1 MNASIAPH
9 SPLVYPSRANESQ
22 YQVLN
27 DRGFL
32 NDFQATASRGCGEQ
46 ENIPEYVA
54 EAGASGVVRWGTA
67 AKVLAIVLIV
77 VGLPILV
84 GAIDG
89 GERLRELVER
99 SGPWAPLTY
108 IVAKAAATIVAPFGG
123 VPLKAASGALFGLA
137 GGFLYSL
144 IGDVI
149 GGCVCFLAA
158 RKVGRNIASQL
169 TGDGGRARLNV
180 LLDRG
185 LGGWRGLLFF
195 RVTFPAVYNLV
206 SFAAGSTRLP
216 FRQYL
221 AVTTFGGIVHTGILV
236 TIGASFT
243 LGWEARAAAY
253 AGIALLALL
262 AMMGGRRLL
271 AFSPVGGA
279 PFDGP
284 SAASDTPGRS
294 NAVPGEPPAAA
305 APGPRGGSAS
315 GLRHAPPVGNA

>member
-1 MNASIAPH
+1 
-9 SPLVYPSRANESQ
+9 LK
-22 YQVLN
+22 
-27 DRGFL
+27 
-32 NDFQATASRGCGEQ
+32 DFQARASRSFGER
-46 ENIPEYVA
+46 ENIPEYGA
-54 EAGASGVVRWGTA
+54 DTGASGVARWGMA
-67 AKVLAIVLIV
+67 AKILAIVVVV
-77 VGLPILV
+77 VGLPMFV
-84 GAIDG
+84 GAFDG

-108 IVAKAAATIVAPFGG
+108 IAAKATATIVAPFSG

-137 GGFLYSL
+137 GGFFYSL
-144 IGDVI
+144 IGDVV

-158 RKVGRNIASQL
+158 CKVGRNTVGRL
-169 TGDGGRARLNV
+169 TGDGGLDRLNV

-236 TIGASFT
+236 TIGASVT

-262 AMMGGRRLL
+262 AMVGGRRLL
-271 AFSPVGGA
+271 AFSPVGRE

-284 SAASDTPGRS
+284 SAASDRPGLS
-294 NAVPGEPPAAA
+294 SAAPGEPPAAA
-305 APGPRGGSAS
+305 VPALRGGSAS

>member
-1 MNASIAPH
+1 
-9 SPLVYPSRANESQ
+9 LK
-22 YQVLN
+22 
-27 DRGFL
+27 
-32 NDFQATASRGCGEQ
+32 DFQARASRSFGER
-46 ENIPEYVA
+46 ENIPEYGA
-54 EAGASGVVRWGTA
+54 DTGASGVARWGMA
-67 AKVLAIVLIV
+67 AKILAIVVVV
-77 VGLPILV
+77 VGLPMFV
-84 GAIDG
+84 GAFDG

-108 IVAKAAATIVAPFGG
+108 IAAKATATIVAPFSG

-137 GGFLYSL
+137 GGFFYSL
-144 IGDVI
+144 IGDVV

-158 RKVGRNIASQL
+158 RKVRRNTVGRL
-169 TGDGGRARLNV
+169 TGDGGLDRLNV

-236 TIGASFT
+236 TIGASVT

-262 AMMGGRRLL
+262 AMVGGRRLL
-271 AFSPVGGA
+271 AFSPVGRE

-284 SAASDTPGRS
+284 SAASDRPGLS
-294 NAVPGEPPAAA
+294 SAAPGEPPAAA
-305 APGPRGGSAS
+305 VPALRGGSAS

>member
-1 MNASIAPH
+1 
-9 SPLVYPSRANESQ
+9 LK
-22 YQVLN
+22 
-27 DRGFL
+27 
-32 NDFQATASRGCGEQ
+32 DFQARASRSFGER
-46 ENIPEYVA
+46 ENIPEYGA
-54 EAGASGVVRWGTA
+54 DTGASGVARWGMA
-67 AKVLAIVLIV
+67 AKILAIVVVV
-77 VGLPILV
+77 VGLPMFV
-84 GAIDG
+84 GAFDG

-108 IVAKAAATIVAPFGG
+108 IAAKATATIVAPFSG

-137 GGFLYSL
+137 GGFFYSL
-144 IGDVI
+144 IGDVV

-158 RKVGRNIASQL
+158 RKVGRNTVGRL
-169 TGDGGRARLNV
+169 TGDGGLDRLNV

-236 TIGASFT
+236 TIGASVT

-262 AMMGGRRLL
+262 AMVGGRRLL
-271 AFSPVGGA
+271 AFSPVGRE

-284 SAASDTPGRS
+284 SAASDRPGLS
-294 NAVPGEPPAAA
+294 SAAPGEPPAAA
-305 APGPRGGSAS
+305 VPVLRGGSAS

>member
-1 MNASIAPH
+1 MR
-9 SPLVYPSRANESQ
+9 Y
-22 YQVLN
+22 
-27 DRGFL
+27 
-32 NDFQATASRGCGEQ
+32 FQARASQGLGEQ

-54 EAGASGVVRWGTA
+54 DAGASGVTRWAAA
-67 AKVLAIVLIV
+67 AKVLAIVVLV
-77 VGLPILV
+77 VGLPVLV
-84 GAIDG
+84 GAFDG

-99 SGPWAPLTY
+99 SGPWTPLTY
-108 IVAKAAATIVAPFGG
+108 VAAKAAATIVAPLSG

-137 GGFLYSL
+137 CGFFYSL

-158 RKVGRNIASQL
+158 RYVGRNTVERL
-169 TGDGGRARLNV
+169 TGDGGMVRLNV

-195 RVTFPAVYNLV
+195 RVTFPAIYNLV

-221 AVTTFGGIVHTGILV
+221 AVTTFGGVIHTGILV
-236 TIGASFT
+236 TIGASVT
-243 LGWEARAAAY
+243 LGWEARAGAY

-262 AMMGGRRLL
+262 AMSVGRRLP
-271 AFSPVGGA
+271 AFSPGGRE

-284 SAASDTPGRS
+284 SAASGTPGLS
-294 NAVPGEPPAAA
+294 SAAPGEPPAAA
-305 APGPRGGSAS
+305 APGLRGGSAS
-315 GLRHAPPVGNA
+315 GLQHAPPVGNA